1 MEKHI
6 ISRLKEADKI
16 KKDIINQLKKAYIA
30 VYDADNANESKRE
43 PSIWLRHNLF
53 IVEEA
58 IKALLNSKELY

>member
-1 MEKHI
+1 MEKDI
-6 ISRLKEADKI
+6 ISRLKDADKI